1 MCEQQHK
8 TKYNKKYALNESE
21 LVAMMWEFIGKKI
34 TLRIGEDIS
43 KMAGHRIVK
52 VGGSGPGEGSSKDI
66 GLESGVNRPKCI
78 PDVGVVKYT

>member
-1 MCEQQHK
+1 MSPMIFSYLPFVGISANSLFAASSLYVECC
-8 TKYNKKYALNESE
+8 A
-21 LVAMMWEFIGKKI
+21 VIGLSRQI
-34 TLRIGEDIS
+34 N